1 MRIQNQVQSAVTTT
15 TTAYKTKI
23 KANKKHRLNIHS
35 CKCMCVCACI
45 WVCEKDSRST
55 LFINSVKYAHTP
67 KKKKKK
73 QEFQTNIKRNVE
85 GEGEQAALPTCKSQ
99 SQSISHFV
107 PPPVQNGSLPALL
120 PLLLP
125 LSRPLLLCYL
135 KLKFSRI
142 RMLALRFVV
151 VVGWLVGYVACGRQ
165 TIRG

>member
-1 MRIQNQVQSAVTTT
+1 VFVRAFECVK
-15 TTAYKTKI
+15 KTHAQRFLLI
-23 KANKKHRLNIHS
+23 LLN
-35 CKCMCVCACI
+35 M
-45 WVCEKDSRST
+45 
-55 LFINSVKYAHTP
+55 HTHQ
-67 KKKKKK
+67 KKK